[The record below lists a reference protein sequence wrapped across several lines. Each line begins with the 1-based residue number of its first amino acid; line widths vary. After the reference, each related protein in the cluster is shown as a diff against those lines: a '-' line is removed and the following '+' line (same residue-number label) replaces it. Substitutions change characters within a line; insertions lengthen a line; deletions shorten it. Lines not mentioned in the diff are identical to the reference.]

1 MITPERARLY
11 EALAQVV
18 DGLVELVS
26 AGVVERLRPE
36 LGEIRGAVTPVVST
50 PGEPAKRATAPSDLL
65 TISEAAKVLNVAKS
79 TVSWW
84 VHRAKTLPSL
94 HVGPGPGRRLVRIR
108 RADLEEFVV
117 DNSHRSARDHVLELL
132 AASEQRSADRRR
144 RRLERG
150 DARSKSNVRP
160 LRAPATR

>member
-1 MITPERARLY
+1 VITPERARLA

-18 DGLVELVS
+18 DGLVELVV
-26 AGVVERLRPE
+26 AGVVERLQPQ
-36 LGEIRGAVTPVVST
+36 LGEPRRDPRRGHI
-50 PGEPAKRATAPSDLL
+50 EPRDPAARAAAPSDLL

-84 VHRAKTLPSL
+84 VHRAKTLL

-117 DNSHRSARDHVLELL
+117 DGSHRSARDQALELL
-132 AASEQRSADRRR
+132 AASEQRSEERRR
-144 RRLERG
+144 RRLQRA
-150 DARSKSNVRP
+150 DSRPKANVIA